1 MDLVL
6 PDFGLLFWTGLVFC
20 SLLFLLAKFAWK
32 PILGAVNARD
42 QKITEALDLAEKTKA
57 EMKTLKAENEAL
69 LKEARAERDKMLKE
83 AKKQADSFIDDSKG
97 KAKEEALKI
106 ITDARDSIQNEKNA
120 AISELRSHVGA
131 LSIEIAEKIIQ
142 NELSKDEKQKALVD
156 KILDKTN
163 MN

>member
-32 PILGAVNARD
+32 PILGAVNAREE
-42 QKITEALDLAEKTKA
+42 KISEALDLAEKTKA

-69 LKEARAERDKMLKE
+69 LKEARAERDKMLKD
-83 AKKQADSFIDDSKG
+83 AKKQSDSIIDDSKG

-120 AISELRSHVGA
+120 AISELKSHVGA

>member
-32 PILGAVNARD
+32 PILGAVNARE
-42 QKITEALDLAEKTKA
+42 QKIAEALDLAEKTKA

-69 LKEARAERDKMLKE
+69 LKEARAERDKMLKD

-120 AISELRSHVGA
+120 AITELKSHVGA

>member
-20 SLLFLLAKFAWK
+20 SLLFLLAKFSWK
-32 PILGAVNARD
+32 PILGAVNAREE
-42 QKITEALDLAEKTKA
+42 KIAEALDLAEKTKA

-69 LKEARAERDKMLKE
+69 LKEARAERDKMLKD
-83 AKKQADSFIDDSKG
+83 ARKQADSYIDDSKG

-120 AISELRSHVGA
+120 AITELKSHVGA